1 MAIINSTHTIHTI
14 DTEEKLAALEA
25 QVAEMNAD
33 EDDDWTYTI
42 IPNPDKDG
50 APTAIIAIHD
60 EDDEFVSYL

>member
-14 DTEEKLAALEA
+14 DTNEKLEALEA

-42 IPNPDKDG
+42 IKNPDPNG